1 MNINLKIKIKKSAIV
16 LLLTIL
22 LFACDN
28 NNADE
33 NDNLTIDTNN
43 SLISANETQSKKAL
57 KDAINSLN
65 NVKKEF
71 QWRDTYLIIQESQYA
86 LSNGKFQLSIE
97 LAQKVMAQTT
107 LMNEQK
113 DFADNHWKSLI
124 PIGESK

>member
-1 MNINLKIKIKKSAIV
+1 MNINLKIKKSAIV